1 MLNQRQ
7 KAILKYLE
15 EETYTTASFIAQQ
28 LDLSART
35 VRTELKLLAE
45 ELPDYGMALLSKPKF
60 GYRVAV
66 QPARR

>member
-28 LDLSART
+28 LDLSDRT
-35 VRTELKLLAE
+35 VRTELK
-45 ELPDYGMALLSKPKF
+45 
-60 GYRVAV
+60 
-66 QPARR
+66 